1 MKIRKFNI
9 NKNLDGLTETV
20 SSIESILDANKTTSK
35 KKGMATLLTEE
46 SIVKLAEAAD
56 EGSIITVCVRSNY
69 RKTYISIAS
78 KGKEVDFTN
87 LLSGADPTIDEN
99 VDFETA
105 EAISNII
112 LKANSKDIS
121 YSYTKGISHLNILV
135 YKNDNLPVIDVLTS
149 IVLALVLGFVIR
161 FACPEAVKTFLS
173 TDILSPMYKI
183 FLNLMKMV
191 MAPLVFFSLA
201 NSIGGFNN
209 IKALGRSGAKVFSM
223 YLLTTAFAISISF
236 GVFSWLHTEIQVPM
250 VFDGGGNS
258 VAEIADVSLLDTVMN
273 LIPAT
278 IVSPFLYS
286 DMLQIIVLA
295 LIIGLSI
302 AALGE
307 HASML
312 KKAFEALDALFSKIT
327 QFIVKLLPLA
337 VFGSIANM
345 VVTTDISGLS
355 ALSSWILMIILS
367 FIGIL
372 LTYMLL
378 LLTLARVNP
387 LRFLRNYSKAILTS
401 MTTCSSAATMPN
413 SMMCCEKMGVSPFIY
428 KFSIPLGATVNMD
441 GTSIFLVISTFF
453 LANVCG
459 ITIPASMMATLIVT
473 VLLLSVAAPGVPG
486 AALACLSMLLS
497 IANIPLES
505 VSLIIGAYTIL
516 DGCLTTSNILGDGVV
531 TTIVA
536 NSENLL
542 DRERFNSSVVPV
554 GHDPTTP

>member
-1 MKIRKFNI
+1 MKTGKFSI
-9 NKNLDGLTETV
+9 NKNLDRLTETV

-56 EGSIITVCVRSNY
+56 EGSLITVRVRSNY

-87 LLSGADPTIDEN
+87 LLSNSDSTFDEN
-99 VDFETA
+99 MDFETA

-112 LKANSKDIS
+112 LKANSKDITYS
-121 YSYTKGISHLNILV
+121 YSKGISHLSILV
-135 YKNDNLPVIDVLTS
+135 YKNDNLPVIDVFTS
-149 IVLALVLGFVIR
+149 VVLALVVGFIIR
-161 FACPEAVKTFLS
+161 IACPDAVKTLLS
-173 TDILSPMYKI
+173 TNVLSPMYKV

-191 MAPLVFFSLA
+191 MAPLVFFSLT
-201 NSIGGFNN
+201 NSIGGFSN

-223 YLLTTAFAISISF
+223 YLLTTAFAISIAM
-236 GVFSWLHTEIQVPM
+236 GVYSLVHTDIQVPM
-250 VFDGGGNS
+250 AFDGGSGS
-258 VAEIADVSLLDTVMN
+258 VAEVSNVSLLDTIMN
-273 LIPAT
+273 LIPGT

-295 LIIGLSI
+295 LLIGSSI
-302 AALGE
+302 SVLGE

-312 KKAFEALDALFSKIT
+312 KNAFEALDALFSKIT
-327 QFIVKLLPLA
+327 QFIIKLLPLA

-355 ALSSWILMIILS
+355 ALSSWMLMMLLC
-367 FIGIL
+367 FVGIFS
-372 LTYMLL
+372 TYMLL
-378 LLTLARVNP
+378 LLILAKVNP
-387 LRFLRNYSKAILTS
+387 LRFLKNYSKAILTS

-413 SMMCCEKMGVSPFIY
+413 SMMCCDKMGVSPFIY

-459 ITIPASMMATLIVT
+459 ITIPASMIATLLVT

-486 AALACLSMLLS
+486 AALACLTMLLS

-516 DGCLTTSNILGDGVV
+516 DGCLTTSNIMGDGVV

-536 NSENLL
+536 KSERML
-542 DRERFNSSVVPV
+542 DLEKFYK
-554 GHDPTTP
+554 